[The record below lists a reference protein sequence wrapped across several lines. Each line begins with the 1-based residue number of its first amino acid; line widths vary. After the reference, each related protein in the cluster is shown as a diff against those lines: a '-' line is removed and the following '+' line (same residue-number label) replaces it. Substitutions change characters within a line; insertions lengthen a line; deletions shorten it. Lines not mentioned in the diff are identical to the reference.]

1 MNNIFSAYKDMWIKA
16 ADYKGRSNVSEYWW
30 PICINMLI
38 TVFFLYIMP
47 MPEIV
52 LGYNVAIAL
61 PCVSLAIRRMH
72 DANKSGWNI
81 LWLYVPTVILLVYA
95 GAILYYTQTP
105 DVVDMFLKF
114 FMAMMVSYVVFLVY
128 SIYLLTHFT
137 YPQKNHYGDVP
148 YAETTREEVRLSS
161 SENADP
167 EKTLSFKTKAFL
179 EKAMHRKQQDPA
191 NTPITEA
198 KQEVQPQDTAQ
209 TATAEK
215 KTVPVQL
222 KALSKPTENK
232 PVVRKPRE
240 ETPAVQIKT
249 AQKENVREEKIVMA
263 QLKPSKARPVV
274 KTAKQ
279 APSSPVQT
287 SKPFTKVP
295 IKKEAAKVKTVAQK
309 RTELQQTMSLS
320 KSALK
325 EEIRKTETT
334 QRKPAERK
342 TTVHHPIKRKM
353 IQPVEVP
360 NVNVETI
367 RTHSLDSIA
376 KLVEQNMNKETKD
389 APVVTAT
396 INKKPIKRTKKE
408 IKS

>member
-1 MNNIFSAYKDMWIKA
+1 
-16 ADYKGRSNVSEYWW
+16 
-30 PICINMLI
+30 
-38 TVFFLYIMP
+38 
-47 MPEIV
+47 
-52 LGYNVAIAL
+52 
-61 PCVSLAIRRMH
+61 
-72 DANKSGWNI
+72 
-81 LWLYVPTVILLVYA
+81 
-95 GAILYYTQTP
+95 
-105 DVVDMFLKF
+105 
-114 FMAMMVSYVVFLVY
+114 
-128 SIYLLTHFT
+128 
-137 YPQKNHYGDVP
+137 
-148 YAETTREEVRLSS
+148 
-161 SENADP
+161 
-167 EKTLSFKTKAFL
+167 
-179 EKAMHRKQQDPA
+179 
-191 NTPITEA
+191 
-198 KQEVQPQDTAQ
+198 
-209 TATAEK
+209 
-215 KTVPVQL
+215 
-222 KALSKPTENK
+222 
-232 PVVRKPRE
+232 
-240 ETPAVQIKT
+240 
-249 AQKENVREEKIVMA
+249 MA